1 MQRWFEAWRR
11 FRRERAGAR
20 AFRALPR
27 ARRRIVFYTEG
38 PGYWSHFEPVFRSL
52 RDDYGE
58 QVLYVTSAENDPLL
72 VSPPPGLVPFYIGS
86 GTVRTLF
93 FAGLDADVV
102 LMTMPDL
109 QTYHIKRSPHGV
121 HYVYL
126 HHSLVSTH
134 MVYRPAAFDHFDS
147 MLCAGPHHVAETRVR
162 EKLQGLPAKT
172 LVEHGYGR
180 LDAIL
185 ARGRAGPPA
194 RAADAPPEVLVA
206 PSWGDQGLIEQHG
219 DRVMEPLLAAGF
231 RVTLRPHPRT
241 RQFHGRVLDA
251 IAARHAQH
259 DNFRLDEDISGHDS
273 LLAAD
278 LMVSDWSG
286 AALEFA
292 FGLERP
298 VLFVDVPRKVQNPDY
313 AALGIEPL
321 EAQIRETLGE
331 IVSADDL
338 ATLGRRAQALLAQAP
353 EWQARI
359 REARCQ
365 HVFNPGASG
374 RVAADYLVSL
384 TRGTPDSG

>member
-20 AFRALPR
+20 AFHALPR
-27 ARRRIVFYTEG
+27 SRRRIVFYAEG

-52 RDDYGE
+52 RDDHGQE
-58 QVLYVTSAENDPLL
+58 VVYVTSAEDDPRLTE
-72 VSPPPGLVPFYIGS
+72 PPPGLVPFYIGS

-93 FAGLDADVV
+93 FAGLDADVM
-102 LMTMPDL
+102 LMTLPDL
-109 QTYHIKRSPHGV
+109 QTYHIKRSPHRV

-147 MLCAGPHHVAETRVR
+147 ILCVGPHHVAETRAR
-162 EKLQGLPAKT
+162 EQQQGLSGKY

-180 LDAIL
+180 LDTIL
-185 ARGRAGPPA
+185 AEGVAGPPERN
-194 RAADAPPEVLVA
+194 RAASPVVLVA
-206 PSWGDQGLIEQHG
+206 PSWGEHGLIENHG
-219 DRVMEPLLAAGF
+219 EAVVAALLDSGMQ
-231 RVTLRPHPRT
+231 VILRPHPRT
-241 RQFHGRVLDA
+241 RLFHGRLLDS
-251 IAARHAQH
+251 ISARFGEREG
-259 DNFRLDEDISGHDS
+259 FRLDEDTDSRAS

-292 FGLERP
+292 LGLERP

-313 AALGIEPL
+313 TGLGIEPL

-331 IVSADDL
+331 VVSPDELTA
-338 ATLGRRAQALLAQAP
+338 LGRRAQSLLARASD
-353 EWQARI
+353 WQARI
-359 REARCQ
+359 RKARNQ
-365 HVFNPGASG
+365 HVFNPGESG

-384 TRGTPDSG
+384 TMRRS